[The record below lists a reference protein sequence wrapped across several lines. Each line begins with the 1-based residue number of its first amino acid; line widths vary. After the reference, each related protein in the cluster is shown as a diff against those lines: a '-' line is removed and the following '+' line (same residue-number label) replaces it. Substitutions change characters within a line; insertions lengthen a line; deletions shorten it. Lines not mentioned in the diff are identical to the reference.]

1 MSSAITS
8 VQPPLAPDSR
18 DATKFV
24 VRPDG
29 AHKFAYSEVR
39 SDTGETVWR
48 WPNEPGLARRVEPKG
63 QLLDLVA

>member
-1 MSSAITS
+1 
-8 VQPPLAPDSR
+8 VQPAN
-18 DATKFV
+18 TTEFV
-24 VRPDG
+24 VRPNG

>member
-8 VQPPLAPDSR
+8 VQPAN
-18 DATKFV
+18 TTEFV
-24 VRPDG
+24 VRPNG